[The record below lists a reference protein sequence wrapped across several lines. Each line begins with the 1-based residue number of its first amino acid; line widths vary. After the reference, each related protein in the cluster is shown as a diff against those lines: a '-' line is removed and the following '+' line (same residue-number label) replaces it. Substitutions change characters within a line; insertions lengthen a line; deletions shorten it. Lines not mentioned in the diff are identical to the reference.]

1 MKQLASIRKAAISC
15 LKVVNSVSLIMIS
28 LGMWVIGCRGFFW
41 RLGVCFFC
49 VCGNTG
55 SALSACKFTR
65 YEWWWEQKKVLTL
78 FRWLKC
84 YVCQSQIGV
93 FLISCL
99 KTGFLLSVPARC
111 LTRSFFGTRL
121 LLIARN
127 GQNLVSLLHLLDCI
141 EGQCNTGEDHHP
153 VGERFLTCL
162 LSHWGQLPKPAFPSS
177 IGAG

>member
-84 YVCQSQIGV
+84 YVCLSQIGV

-111 LTRSFFGTRL
+111 LTRSLSLGPGCCL
-121 LLIARN
+121 LLEMGKTWSVCCICWIVSRVSATQERTTIPW
-127 GQNLVSLLHLLDCI
+127 GRGFSPACFHTEDSSQNLHF
-141 EGQCNTGEDHHP
+141 QAP
-153 VGERFLTCL
+153 
-162 LSHWGQLPKPAFPSS
+162 
-177 IGAG
+177 